1 MSLAALVLSA
11 PIFLISFVVSSFC
24 SEMSLKIRL
33 VCVVDS
39 LFARFAPNCLHSLV
53 VGFKFSLIWEQIV
66 HCFGGHFLFLSFI
79 AAIFRRRWYLL
90 LPSLAVLLVFFL
102 HFLSDLSGNKI
113 YVQYKK
119 QISVTSQEELH
130 YINSFVNSA
139 KNGIMRGHEHT
150 VRVGPKI
157 GLFGLFS
164 EGGGS
169 NLGGWRKIPWKSD
182 FL

>member
-39 LFARFAPNCLHSLV
+39 LFARLAPNCLRSLV

-130 YINSFVNSA
+130 YINSFVNSV
-139 KNGIMRGHEHT
+139 KNGIMRGSWAAFWASHNCAQ
-150 VRVGPKI
+150 I
-157 GLFGLFS
+157 ALFKTHMLFCMTMTFWGTQS
-164 EGGGS
+164 
-169 NLGGWRKIPWKSD
+169 L
-182 FL
+182 